1 MSLKESSEGE
11 TDSSRYMIVTDLWSS
26 RGVSTCSVTVQCED
40 YKTAYEAC
48 HQLMQVNYSAAWVEC
63 KALAEAVDFSDVAAK
78 QVFYIFVV
86 LMGKHIWCAVTKSH
100 REIHIIAHI

>member
-1 MSLKESSEGE
+1 VHVCVCVLLS
-11 TDSSRYMIVTDLWSS
+11 
-26 RGVSTCSVTVQCED
+26 QCED

-78 QVFYIFVV
+78 QVI
-86 LMGKHIWCAVTKSH
+86 
-100 REIHIIAHI
+100 

>member
-1 MSLKESSEGE
+1 VCASTTQLCLK
-11 TDSSRYMIVTDLWSS
+11 LLL
-26 RGVSTCSVTVQCED
+26 QCED

-78 QVFYIFVV
+78 QVVSVFMIFVASLVKSNGSLPPV
-86 LMGKHIWCAVTKSH
+86 L
-100 REIHIIAHI
+100 